1 MMPNNLPHS
10 IEETL
15 LNLLNTENIDTIIE
29 YIKNNCSS
37 YHLGPK
43 LLGMIF
49 EKYASPEEGFSR
61 SISIDEL
68 IKIHSDFRSTNGNQ
82 WARSDN
88 SWLGK
93 KYIIIRTHKN
103 GSVNSI
109 KLDGFNNNSVNKY
122 RGIKAD
128 IVKALKNKKCC
139 ILDIRSSKG
148 NEIDHK
154 NGKYDSLTNINS
166 SNQKIGDFQVL
177 SKAANDA
184 KRQHCKK
191 CKETG
196 KRYDARRIG
205 YTSAFIV
212 GNENSKT
219 CVGCYW
225 YDPFHFNEVISKNF
239 KKSDE

>member
-1 MMPNNLPHS
+1 MPNNLPHS

-15 LNLLNTENIDTIIE
+15 LKLLNTENIDTIIK

-37 YHLGPK
+37 YHLSPK

-49 EKYASPEEGFSR
+49 EKYASPEEGFSKP
-61 SISIDEL
+61 IFIDEL

-109 KLDGFNNNSVNKY
+109 KLDGFNNNSVNRY
-122 RGIKAD
+122 RGIKTE

-154 NGKYDSLTNINS
+154 NGRYDSLTNIDS
-166 SNQKIGDFQVL
+166 SKQKKEDFQVL

-196 KRYDARRIG
+196 KRYDATRIG
-205 YTSAFIV
+205 YSSSFIV
-212 GNENSKT
+212 GDENSKT

-225 YDPFHFNEVISKNF
+225 YDPFYFNKVISKNF

>member
-1 MMPNNLPHS
+1 
-10 IEETL
+10 
-15 LNLLNTENIDTIIE
+15 
-29 YIKNNCSS
+29 
-37 YHLGPK
+37 
-43 LLGMIF
+43 MIF